1 MGKPARGNARAPPP
15 EHIGREEA
23 TRGTETSKYPEE
35 RKSTEIPLVAASERG
50 PAQTHARV
58 SLGAL
63 PHVVLR
69 GCSEG
74 VPEAPLRVT
83 KRGGSGTA
91 WNGRRNRVTAPY
103 ANPHAPR

>member
-1 MGKPARGNARAPPP
+1 MGEPERGSARSPTP

-35 RKSTEIPLVAASERG
+35 RKSTEIPRVAASESG

-63 PHVVLR
+63 LHVVLR
-69 GCSEG
+69 GG
-74 VPEAPLRVT
+74 DARARDPRT
-83 KRGGSGTA
+83 GYKGT
-91 WNGRRNRVTAPY
+91 R
-103 ANPHAPR
+103 